1 MNPYT
6 SVGNRLREERKRL
19 RLTQAAAAQL
29 VGVSRE
35 MWGRYE
41 RGSMPGS
48 EPANALKAA
57 GFDVDYVFTG
67 IREARYLAVAESAS
81 DYITEAQRIAA
92 LFERLS
98 EDSRKALLDMAQRLR
113 LLEIQAEQAELTAN
127 RDEK

>member
-1 MNPYT
+1 
-6 SVGNRLREERKRL
+6 
-19 RLTQAAAAQL
+19 
-29 VGVSRE
+29 
-35 MWGRYE
+35 
-41 RGSMPGS
+41 MPGS